1 MVLRSAN
8 EAYASDGDAIL
19 GYLREEMPGAIIVP
33 WDFEMDGPSER
44 VHRGS
49 SHEALLALMTNRLP
63 GETPMSFVKASW
75 D

>member
-1 MVLRSAN
+1 
-8 EAYASDGDAIL
+8 
-19 GYLREEMPGAIIVP
+19 MPGAIIVP

-63 GETPMSFVKASW
+63 GETPTFVNSELGLSASAVP
-75 D
+75 